1 MMKQYLAK
9 LIEDAILE
17 ASAGMN
23 MNKEHTIKFVERNVP
38 GVTHK
43 DVIEE
48 VDKYFQ
54 KQYKVNF

>member
-1 MMKQYLAK
+1 MKQYLAK

-17 ASAGMN
+17 AAHGMS
-23 MNKEHTIKFVERNVP
+23 MDKEHTVQFVEKNVP
-38 GVTHK
+38 GVTHQQAVK
-43 DVIEE
+43 E